1 MEYISSYSMYAYIE
15 QLKQGFLTIRGGH
28 RVVICGTVVMDHD
41 KVKTIRH
48 ISGLNIRIAHEVKGC
63 ADALYSMCTRMGKL
77 IPTLIISPPGC
88 GKTTLLRDM
97 IRKISDEGQTVGV
110 VDERSE
116 IGACYQGVAQNDLGI
131 QTDHIGCHRTDQHI
145 HSLPFFTCIH
155 DIGLDPKIMD
165 ENGVVLN

>member
-1 MEYISSYSMYAYIE
+1 
-15 QLKQGFLTIRGGH
+15 
-28 RVVICGTVVMDHD
+28 MDHD

-48 ISGLNIRIAHEVKGC
+48 ISGLNIRVAHEVKGC
-63 ADALYSMCTRMGKL
+63 ADILYSRCTRMGKL

-131 QTDHIGCHRTDQHI
+131 QTD
-145 HSLPFFTCIH
+145 
-155 DIGLDPKIMD
+155 IMD
-165 ENGVVLN
+165 ACEKGQGMNMLIRSMAPDVIAVDEIGSKEDVEALFFCAYRRMQHFSNRSWKE